1 MNSAYRQD
9 GDLPCRLISDQIPC
23 WKPTSSSAERLTAIL
38 SRAVASSASAV
49 WALAKENVMNLYVG
63 NLHYRMTEDQL
74 KETFEEY
81 GQVSSCTIIKDKV
94 TGSSKGFGFLEMPER
109 SEAEAAIT
117 GLNGRELMG
126 RKLNVNEARPR
137 TEGGAGGGRSAGGG
151 WGGGGGGGRGA
162 RDSGGGGGRDRW

>member
-1 MNSAYRQD
+1 
-9 GDLPCRLISDQIPC
+9 
-23 WKPTSSSAERLTAIL
+23 
-38 SRAVASSASAV
+38 
-49 WALAKENVMNLYVG
+49 MNLYVG
-63 NLHYRMTEDQL
+63 NLPYRMTEDQL

-109 SEAEAAIT
+109 TEAEAAIT

-162 RDSGGGGGRDRW
+162 RDSGGGGRDRW